1 MSGDGAGPGLEPA
14 ATRTLAAWHG
24 MMARADF
31 SGLPAISAADVIFR
45 SPVAFTPYPG
55 RAALAAVI
63 AAAARAFE
71 DFRYHRTF
79 VCGGRDVVL
88 EFSARIG
95 AIELKGIDMIRFD
108 AAGLIAEFEVMIRPA
123 NAVLALGQRMKELVG
138 PELKRLGIG

>member
-1 MSGDGAGPGLEPA
+1 MSGAGAPALEPA
-14 ATRTLAAWHG
+14 AQRTLDAWHA

-31 SGLPAISAADVIFR
+31 AGLPAVSAADVIFR
-45 SPVAFTPYPG
+45 SPVAYSPYPG
-55 RAALAAVI
+55 RAALQAVI
-63 AAAARAFE
+63 AAAARVFE

-79 VCGGRDVVL
+79 VAGGRDAVL

-95 AIELKGIDMIRFD
+95 GIELKGIDMIRFN
-108 AAGLIAEFEVMIRPA
+108 AAGEIAEFEVMIRPA